1 MSKERKSNKEAK
13 KPKKDPKDK
22 KEKKEPNK
30 QDRANATIRSHPLYP
45 GLDFTDLAPM
55 QDVTDLR
62 FISAIAIYGSPD
74 YFFSQYFRVIFDVAT
89 RPVLVAKAFCYI
101 YYKYLL
107 ILLVLSIK
115 VYLWFE
121 KLHRDNQRAT
131 PQKPS
136 RCARLQKLNAVILL
150 QIILNLYE

>member
-30 QDRANATIRSHPLYP
+30 QTRANVTIRSPPLYSR
-45 GLDFTDLAPM
+45 LDLTAFAPM
-55 QDVTDLR
+55 QEVTDLR
-62 FISAIAIYGSPD
+62 FIDAITIYGSPD
-74 YFFSQYFRVIFDVAT
+74 YFFSEYFRVIFDVAT
-89 RPVLVAKAFCYI
+89 GIGLVAKAFCYI

-107 ILLVLSIK
+107 ILLVFSIK

-136 RCARLQKLNAVILL
+136 RCSAFTKTKCRDPTVD
-150 QIILNLYE
+150 YSESV

>member
-30 QDRANATIRSHPLYP
+30 QNRVNATIRSPPLHSR
-45 GLDFTDLAPM
+45 LDLTAFAQM

-62 FISAIAIYGSPD
+62 FRSAIAIYGSPD
-74 YFFSQYFRVIFDVAT
+74 YFFSEYFRVIFDVAT
-89 RPVLVAKAFCYI
+89 GIGLVAKTFCYI

-107 ILLVLSIK
+107 ILLVFSIK